1 MKPMGL
7 TSTHF
12 ISYRDIKTE
21 GSDLIDDA
29 FGFYPEFH
37 DVIEL
42 LKLVKPVP
50 GKRLIHRLIRKIKAK
65 PDDTVID

>member
-1 MKPMGL
+1 MGI
-7 TSTHF
+7 TSTPF

-21 GSDLIDDA
+21 GIDLIDDA

-50 GKRLIHRLIRKIKAK
+50 GKRLINRLFSKIKAK
-65 PDDTVID
+65 PDDAITD